1 MKMSLAE
8 INRAVDSKSDVS
20 KYQDIEVTS
29 VAFDSRNLKP
39 GALFIPL
46 VDKNDGHDYINDA
59 IKNGAVATL
68 WQNNHKNQPLDF
80 PVLQVNDTLDALQE
94 LAKYYLIKINPR
106 VIAVTGSNG
115 KTTTKDMIASVL
127 STQFNVTKTHAN
139 FNNEIGV
146 PITVLS
152 MEPNTE
158 MLVIE
163 MGMDRPGQLDHLSR
177 LVQPDIAIITMIGE
191 AHIEFFGT
199 RDKIA
204 DAKME
209 ITHGLKA
216 DGTFVYNGD
225 EPLLNERAEDL
236 NFRKFTFGSH
246 KNNDYYVESINNL
259 GNAINFEANKWEKT
273 QFKINM
279 LGNYNVNNALA
290 ALVVGDLYHIQT
302 SNLQQ
307 ALDKLQV
314 TENRAE
320 WINGSKGERIL
331 SDVYNSNPTAV
342 KEVLKAFT
350 NDSSDKRKI
359 VVLGDMLELGSKSKE
374 LHESL
379 ADSFDINRI
388 QKVYLIGN
396 DIKALYDKLRLAY
409 PADNVIYYQTKH
421 LRDLSEALND
431 DISENDEVLLKA
443 SHGIHLEKVLK
454 HLTTEK

>member
-20 KYQDIEVTS
+20 KYQEIEVTS

-39 GALFIPL
+39 GALFVPL
-46 VDKNDGHDYINDA
+46 VDNNDGHDYINDA

-68 WQNNHKNQPLDF
+68 WQNNHEHLPLDF
-80 PVLQVNDTLDALQE
+80 PVLQVDDTLAALQE
-94 LAKYYLIKINPR
+94 LAKYYLTKINPR

-115 KTTTKDMIASVL
+115 KTTTKDMIASIL

-163 MGMDRPGQLDHLSR
+163 IGMDRPGQLDYLSR
-177 LVQPDIAIITMIGE
+177 LVQPDVAVITMIGE

-216 DGTFVYNGD
+216 DGTFIYNGD
-225 EPLLNERAEDL
+225 EPLLSERASNL
-236 NFRKFTFGSH
+236 NFRKFTFGNGH
-246 KNNDYYVESINNL
+246 DNDYYVESIDNSDQS
-259 GNAINFEANKWEKT
+259 IKFQANKWEDT

-279 LGNYNVNNALA
+279 LGSYNVNNALA

-302 SNLQQ
+302 NNLQQ

-320 WINGSKGERIL
+320 WVEGNKGEKIL

-342 KEVLKAFT
+342 RQVLKAFT
-350 NDSSDKRKI
+350 ENDSNKNKI

-379 ADSFDINRI
+379 ADSFDVKSIH
-388 QKVYLIGN
+388 KVYLIGN
-396 DIKALYDKLRLAY
+396 DIKLLYDRLKPMY
-409 PADNVIYYQTKH
+409 PDGMVIYYDKNQLK
-421 LRDLSEALND
+421 DLND
-431 DISENDEVLLKA
+431 DLDANVSKDDELLLKA
-443 SHGIHLEKVLK
+443 SHGIHLEKVLN
-454 HLTTEK
+454 HLTNKK